1 MAEVLFINENYIKK
15 YTTINGAVDPNL
27 LYPAIYLSQDRWVGP
42 FLGDDLLNK
51 LKSDVANNTVAGN
64 YLILLE
70 DYVQKAVL
78 WWTMVEVLPN
88 LTYKID
94 NGSLVQRIS
103 EDVQVIGNNTM
114 SDFIDR
120 AKANA
125 EYYTTRLV
133 EYLCAN
139 SHLFV
144 EYSSNVYPERS
155 PRTDVMNLQNYIFTS
170 GNTATSFRPQTYTN
184 LLRKLP
190 L

>member
-27 LYPAIYLSQDRWVGP
+27 LYPAIYLSQDKWVGP

-51 LKSDVANNTVAGN
+51 LKTDVAAGTISGN
-64 YLILLE
+64 YQVLLE

-88 LTYKID
+88 LTFKVD

-103 EDVQVIGNNTM
+103 EDTQTIGNNTL

-120 AKANA
+120 AQRNA

-155 PRTDVMNLQNYIFTS
+155 PRTDVNNVNNYIFSS
-170 GNTATSFRPQTYTN
+170 GNTATSHRTTYTN
-184 LLRKLP
+184 ILPKLP